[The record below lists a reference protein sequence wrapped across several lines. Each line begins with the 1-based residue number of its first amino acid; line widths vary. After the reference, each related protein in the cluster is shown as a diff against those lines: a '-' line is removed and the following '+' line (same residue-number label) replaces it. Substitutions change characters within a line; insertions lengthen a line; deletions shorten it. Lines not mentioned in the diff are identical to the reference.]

1 VLVPILLGLGAGA
14 APRAA
19 RASRALAPRLA
30 LATRALAL
38 VAMGA
43 ILVACPGGGG
53 GNGAGGA
60 GGSPADEGLFA
71 RLGGMDGVRALVDD
85 LAGRVAADERIQ
97 RFFVKTDFRRF
108 KARLVVQLCALSGGP
123 CRYTGRS
130 MAEVHGGRRIRGTHF
145 EAFMEDIAASL
156 TAIRLSARDRVEF
169 LKRVRALKPDIVR

>member
-1 VLVPILLGLGAGA
+1 VRV
-14 APRAA
+14 
-19 RASRALAPRLA
+19 SF
-30 LATRALAL
+30 RALAL

-43 ILVACPGGGG
+43 ILVGCSGGG
-53 GNGAGGA
+53 GNGTGGA
-60 GGSPADEGLFA
+60 GGSLADEGSLFA

-108 KARLVVQLCALSGGP
+108 KARLVVQLCALAGGP

-130 MAEVHGGRRIRGTHF
+130 MAEAHGRRGIRGKHF